1 MVEET
6 VKEEMEEVEGNVV
19 SSVEDKAIL
28 QDFAKAQGKMTG
40 MVISQKDQMVEEIE
54 RILKVPLKNK
64 ETEKE
69 ALQVLN
75 PKRSV
80 TKKENAQIQNQ
91 SASTKKETTEIARE
105 RSLQVA
111 AVINVR
117 AGNTK
122 GVEVQ
127 N

>member
-28 QDFAKAQGKMTG
+28 QDFAKAQGTMTG

-111 AVINVR
+111 AEIIVR

>member
-111 AVINVR
+111 AEINVR

>member
-111 AVINVR
+111 AEINVR
-117 AGNTK
+117 AGKTK

>member
-19 SSVEDKAIL
+19 SSVEEKAIL
-28 QDFAKAQGKMTG
+28 QDFAKVQGKMTG
-40 MVISQKDQMVEEIE
+40 MVTSLKDQMVEEIE
-54 RILKVPLKNK
+54 MILKAHLKNK

-69 ALQVLN
+69 ALQVHN

-80 TKKENAQIQNQ
+80 TKKENAQIQDQ
-91 SASTKKETTEIARE
+91 SASTKRETTQIARE
-105 RSLQVA
+105 RILQVA
-111 AVINVR
+111 AEISVR
-117 AGNTK
+117 AESIK

>member
-80 TKKENAQIQNQ
+80 TKKE
-91 SASTKKETTEIARE
+91 TTEIARE

-111 AVINVR
+111 AEINVR
-117 AGNTK
+117 AGKTK

>member
-1 MVEET
+1 
-6 VKEEMEEVEGNVV
+6 MEEVEGNVV

-111 AVINVR
+111 AEINVR